1 MMKERPG
8 WVWYKLGFMT
18 KHRAPYRRVM
28 TAFFLKKW
36 FALLLTLSAASAFS
50 QVSVVIRAPEAY
62 SKSVFAYQGDRLL
75 TGDNVS
81 TPLEDNVFIFSKS
94 AAPASRVKLDV
105 LYFQRYQKISE
116 QWQRSVLHAIEHS
129 GLLSVWN
136 TRKAFLDPDK
146 DQSVDAMFVYSKHDL
161 NKKQLSVHLLI
172 SHKSSI
178 YTLSTLEAT
187 DYKETSFSANYGE
200 LPKSVKEAALKY
212 WDELDKN

>member
-1 MMKERPG
+1 MMKKQPCWAWR
-8 WVWYKLGFMT
+8 KLGLIT
-18 KHRAPYRRVM
+18 KHRVAIRQVM
-28 TAFFLKKW
+28 AAHLFKKW
-36 FALLLTLSAASAFS
+36 FAVLLTLSAASTFA

-62 SKSVFAYQGDRLL
+62 SKSVFAYQGERLL

-94 AAPASRVKLDV
+94 AAPASRLKLDV